1 MINDQTKLI
10 NGLNL
15 LCLDSDPGLLKLLD
29 QYFSFLSIENQK
41 YNLTSIQ
48 NYDDYIDIHI
58 LDSLSIFF
66 PINEIGIK
74 FNNVVDIGT
83 GPGFPGIPIKIFKN
97 QIELYLVDSVNKK
110 TQFLRQLIS
119 LLNLNNIDVINSRI
133 EALGS
138 QNKHR
143 EKYDLIVARAVAKLP
158 TLIEIS
164 LPLLK
169 NDGYCIFYKSNID
182 NDEYRSMLKTLDLF
196 NAKLI
201 DTYKIPFDFINKNRV
216 LIIVQ
221 KMNDID
227 NKYPRSN
234 NKPFR
239 KPLF

>member
-1 MINDQTKLI
+1 MINDHTKLI

-15 LCLDSDPGLLKLLD
+15 LSLDSDSSLLTSID
-29 QYFSFLSIENQK
+29 QYFSFLSNENQK
-41 YNLTSIQ
+41 YNLTSVN

-66 PINEIGIK
+66 PIKEIGIK

-83 GPGFPGIPIKIFKN
+83 GPGFPGLPIKIFKTP
-97 QIELYLVDSVNKK
+97 IHLYLVDSVNKK
-110 TQFLRQLIS
+110 TQFLRQLIP
-119 LLNLNNIDVINSRI
+119 LLNLNRIDVINSRI
-133 EALGS
+133 EDLGS
-138 QNKHR
+138 QNEHR
-143 EKYDLIVARAVAKLP
+143 EKYDLIVARAVAKLS

-164 LPLLK
+164 FPLLK

-182 NDEYRSMLKTLDLF
+182 KDEYRSMLNSVDFF

-201 DTYKIPFDFINKNRV
+201 DVYEIPFDFINRNRV
-216 LIIVQ
+216 LIILQ
-221 KMNDID
+221 KINDID

-239 KPLF
+239 RPLF

>member
-1 MINDQTKLI
+1 MINDHTKLI

-15 LCLDSDPGLLKLLD
+15 LSLDIDQSLLTSID
-29 QYFSFLSIENQK
+29 QYFSFLSNENQK
-41 YNLTSIQ
+41 YNLTSVK

-66 PINEIGIK
+66 PIKEIGIK

-97 QIELYLVDSVNKK
+97 PIHLYLVDSVNKK
-110 TQFLRQLIS
+110 TQFLRQLIP

-133 EALGS
+133 EDLGS
-138 QNKHR
+138 QNEHR
-143 EKYDLIVARAVAKLP
+143 EKYDLIVARAVAKLS

-164 LPLLK
+164 FPLLK

-182 NDEYRSMLKTLDLF
+182 KDEYRSMLNSIDFFK
-196 NAKLI
+196 AKLI
-201 DTYKIPFDFINKNRV
+201 DVYEIPFDFINRNRV
-216 LIIVQ
+216 LIILQ
-221 KMNDID
+221 KINDID

-239 KPLF
+239 RPLF

>member
-15 LCLDSDPGLLKLLD
+15 LSLDSDPSLLKLLD
-29 QYFSFLSIENQK
+29 QYFSFLSLENQK

-143 EKYDLIVARAVAKLP
+143 EK
-158 TLIEIS
+158 
-164 LPLLK
+164 
-169 NDGYCIFYKSNID
+169 
-182 NDEYRSMLKTLDLF
+182 
-196 NAKLI
+196 
-201 DTYKIPFDFINKNRV
+201 
-216 LIIVQ
+216 
-221 KMNDID
+221 
-227 NKYPRSN
+227 
-234 NKPFR
+234 
-239 KPLF
+239 

>member
-15 LCLDSDPGLLKLLD
+15 LSLDSDPSLLKLLD

-138 QNKHR
+138 QNKHQNGGQGQ
-143 EKYDLIVARAVAKLP
+143 P
-158 TLIEIS
+158 
-164 LPLLK
+164 
-169 NDGYCIFYKSNID
+169 
-182 NDEYRSMLKTLDLF
+182 
-196 NAKLI
+196 
-201 DTYKIPFDFINKNRV
+201 
-216 LIIVQ
+216 
-221 KMNDID
+221 
-227 NKYPRSN
+227 
-234 NKPFR
+234 
-239 KPLF
+239 